1 MTERWSEAAGTERW
15 SEASGTERWSEAT
28 SAVVTSSAPETVA
41 AQVLDL
47 VRSAAG
53 AGAQAE
59 VMVATTHQ
67 ALTRFANSFIHQNV
81 ANTETSVR
89 LRVHAGGRTAA
100 GATTV
105 VDADG
110 LRSLVGRTLAA
121 AGLCPPDPGWPG
133 LAEPAPL
140 DGPARVDETV
150 LAATPADLAQQV
162 RAFVDAAG
170 GLETAGYCRTV
181 HKSAAFAN
189 SAGQACS
196 GATTEAAVDGIAR
209 CGGAD
214 GVARIASAGLAAL
227 DGAVLGARA
236 AAKARAGRDPVEL
249 PPGRYEVVLEATAVA
264 DVLRNLA
271 FWGFNGKTYV
281 QRRTFAV
288 PGAAQF
294 DPSVTLVDD
303 PLAEGELG
311 LPFDAEGTPKRRLV
325 VADAG
330 VIRAIPHDRRT
341 AAEAGTVSTG
351 HALPDGE
358 TWGPVPLNLRL
369 VPSAPADAGTPTEV
383 DGPAADSTV
392 AALLSRVQRG
402 LLVTDLWYTRV
413 LDPKTLVVTGL
424 TRNGVWLVE
433 DGVVTRPV
441 RNFRFTQSYPQA
453 MGPGG
458 VCGIGSFAVPLPGS
472 WGGERFTTP
481 ALHLASWN
489 FTGGAS
495 G

>member
-1 MTERWSEAAGTERW
+1 MTAADI
-15 SEASGTERWSEAT
+15 
-28 SAVVTSSAPETVA
+28 A

-47 VRSAAG
+47 VRAG
-53 AGAQAE
+53 AGSSAQAE

-81 ANTETSVR
+81 ADTDTAVR
-89 LRVHAGGRTAA
+89 LRVHVNGRTAA
-100 GATTV
+100 GATTLA
-105 VDADG
+105 DAGG
-110 LRSLVGRTLAA
+110 LRGLVERTLAA
-121 AGLCPPDPGWPG
+121 AALCPPDPGWPG

-140 DGPARVDETV
+140 AGPAQVDESV
-150 LAATPADLAQQV
+150 LAATPADLAERV
-162 RAFVDAAG
+162 RSFVDAAK

-181 HKSAAFAN
+181 HKSATFAN
-189 SAGQACS
+189 SAGQAVT
-196 GATTEAAVDGIAR
+196 GATTEAALDGIAR
-209 CGGAD
+209 TGGAD
-214 GVARIASAGLAAL
+214 GMARLAATGLAAL

-236 AAKARAGRDPVEL
+236 AAKARAGMDPVEL

-281 QRRTFAV
+281 QRRSFAV
-288 PGAAQF
+288 LDAAQF
-294 DPSVTLVDD
+294 DPAVTLVDD
-303 PLAEGELG
+303 PVGTEAFG

-325 VADAG
+325 LVDAG
-330 VIRAIPHDRRT
+330 VTRIVPHDRRT
-341 AAEAGTVSTG
+341 AAEAGTASTG

-358 TWGPVPLNLRL
+358 TWGPVPVNLRL
-369 VPSAPADAGTPTEV
+369 LPSPPAGATPGPATGATTGSAATLGAGPAEV
-383 DGPAADSTV
+383 DGPAADSDV
-392 AALLSRVQRG
+392 AALLANVERG

-413 LDPKTLVVTGL
+413 LDPKTLVMTGL

-433 DGVVTRPV
+433 DGAVTRPV

-453 MGPGG
+453 LGLG
-458 VCGIGSFAVPLPGS
+458 AVRGTGRFPVPMPGS
-472 WGGERFTTP
+472 WGGERFVPP

>member
-1 MTERWSEAAGTERW
+1 MTAAGI
-15 SEASGTERWSEAT
+15 
-28 SAVVTSSAPETVA
+28 A

-47 VRSAAG
+47 VRAG
-53 AGAQAE
+53 ARSPAQAE

-81 ANTETSVR
+81 ADTDTAVR
-89 LRVHAGGRTAA
+89 LRVHVNGRTAA
-100 GATTV
+100 GATTLA
-105 VDADG
+105 DADG
-110 LRSLVGRTLAA
+110 LRGLVERTLAA
-121 AGLCPPDPGWPG
+121 ATLCPPDPGWPG

-140 DGPARVDETV
+140 DGAAPADEAV
-150 LAATPADLAQQV
+150 LAATPIDLAGRV
-162 RAFVDAAG
+162 RSFVDAAE

-181 HKSAAFAN
+181 HKSATFAN
-189 SAGQACS
+189 SAGQAVT
-196 GATTEAAVDGIAR
+196 GATTEAALDGIAR
-209 CGGAD
+209 AGGVD
-214 GVARIASAGLAAL
+214 GVARLAATGLATL

-236 AAKARAGRDPVEL
+236 AAKARAGADPVEL

-264 DVLRNLA
+264 DLLRNLA

-281 QRRTFAV
+281 QRRSFAV
-288 PGAAQF
+288 LGAAQF
-294 DPSVTLVDD
+294 DPAVTLVDD
-303 PLAEGELG
+303 PVGDGAFG

-325 VADAG
+325 LVDAG
-330 VIRAIPHDRRT
+330 VTRIVPHDRRT
-341 AAEAGTVSTG
+341 AAEAGTGSTG

-358 TWGPVPLNLRL
+358 TWGPVPVNLRL
-369 VPSAPADAGTPTEV
+369 LPTSPAGSTRGSAAVPHPGPTEV
-383 DGPAADSTV
+383 DGPAADSDVT
-392 AALLSRVQRG
+392 ALLSNVERG

-433 DGVVTRPV
+433 DGAVTRPV

-453 MGPGG
+453 IGPGG
-458 VCGIGSFAVPLPGS
+458 VRGIGCFPVPMPGS
-472 WGGERFTTP
+472 WGGERFVPP